1 LARNEQKG
9 AALWVMLQSAG
20 TVCSQRRGISSVR
33 EVLGGHVGCTD
44 VVGNGHVDEEI
55 ADEPKAA

>member
-1 LARNEQKG
+1 
-9 AALWVMLQSAG
+9 LWVMLQSAG